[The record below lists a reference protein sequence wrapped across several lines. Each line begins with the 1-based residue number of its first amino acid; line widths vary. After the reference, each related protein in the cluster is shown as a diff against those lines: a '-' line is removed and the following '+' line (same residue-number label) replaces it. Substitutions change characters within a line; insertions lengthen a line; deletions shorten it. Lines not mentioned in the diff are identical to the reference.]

1 MYFFALC
8 LNSTHLN
15 VHWSSFVQIINRLSN
30 ISLKSPLFEELHI
43 FLSTQSQFEQFDIY
57 RHGFL
62 QVHTQQET
70 TKAAGVVPSDLVIVP
85 DVGLPMGPCVGTVYL
100 RPTVLTE
107 TLHMRETIR
116 VLKHDRNLHFIYN
129 EKLTTTYL
137 C

>member
-1 MYFFALC
+1 M
-8 LNSTHLN
+8 
-15 VHWSSFVQIINRLSN
+15 
-30 ISLKSPLFEELHI
+30 FEELHI

-100 RPTVLTE
+100 RPTAWTA
-107 TLHMRETIR
+107 TLLKRETIR
-116 VLKHDRNLHFIYN
+116 VLKHDRNLHFI
-129 EKLTTTYL
+129 
-137 C
+137 